1 MKIVAADDELIAL
14 EVLVDAIK
22 EAEPT
27 AEVVAFR
34 TGREVLDYLSENSCD
49 VCFFDIE
56 MRDMNGI
63 ELAYEAKKYNPKINI
78 IFVTGYS
85 EYSQNAF
92 EVRASGYVLKPATA
106 VKIAEEIRNLRN
118 PVEEGKNT
126 YDFYVRTFGNF
137 DVYAKGEPIIFK
149 RSRSKELLAYL
160 IDRKGAGATKKE
172 IALILFPNQE
182 YERRVED
189 YINKIYR
196 EMTRSLDE
204 AGFGDIVVKKRN
216 YYAIDPEKIRCD
228 RYDFEKGKA
237 SAIKAYMGEYMQQ
250 YPWASFK
257 VIR

>member
-1 MKIVAADDELIAL
+1 M
-14 EVLVDAIK
+14 
-22 EAEPT
+22 PCP
-27 AEVVAFR
+27 
-34 TGREVLDYLSENSCD
+34 GW
-49 VCFFDIE
+49 
-56 MRDMNGI
+56 
-63 ELAYEAKKYNPKINI
+63 
-78 IFVTGYS
+78 
-85 EYSQNAF
+85 
-92 EVRASGYVLKPATA
+92 
-106 VKIAEEIRNLRN
+106 
-118 PVEEGKNT
+118 
-126 YDFYVRTFGNF
+126 
-137 DVYAKGEPIIFK
+137 
-149 RSRSKELLAYL
+149 SRSKELLAYL

-204 AGFGDIVVKKRN
+204 AGFRDIVVKKRN
-216 YYAIDPEKIRCD
+216 YYALDPEKIRCD